1 MTGADLLPIGE
12 DDLHA
17 YVDGQLAQ
25 ARREAVEQ
33 HLSTDPEAA
42 RRVAA
47 YQQQRAALRAAFAA
61 PDEPLPARLM
71 LASILRERRRS
82 RLPNWRIAAGLVLGV
97 ALGGS
102 AGWLLHVPSGRGSVA
117 MATLEQEAFSSHTVY
132 AADRRHPIEVGASEA
147 AHLRQWLSNRL
158 DRSVAP
164 PDLSASGYH
173 LIGGRLLAT
182 EHGNAAA
189 LFMYENAGGQRLS
202 LLFRPMAP
210 TMRASPKDISQGRM
224 NGCAWIDK
232 GMGYAVVGVMPDS
245 ELDGIADDIRV
256 ALNTG

>member
-1 MTGADLLPIGE
+1 MSGPELSIEE

-17 YVDGQLAQ
+17 YVDGQLPSS
-25 ARREAVEQ
+25 RRAAVEH
-33 HLSTDPEAA
+33 HLSAHPETA

-47 YQQQRAALRAAFAA
+47 YQQQRAALRAAFAGA
-61 PDEPLPARLM
+61 DEPLPARLT
-71 LASILRERRRS
+71 LASILRERRRT
-82 RLPNWRIAAGLVLGV
+82 RLANWRVAAGLVLGL

-102 AGWLLHVPSGRGSVA
+102 AGWLLHAPTGRGSVA
-117 MATLEQEAFSSHTVY
+117 MAALEQEAFSTHTVY
-132 AADRRHPIEVGASEA
+132 AADRRHPVEIGATEA

-182 EHGNAAA
+182 EHGRPAA

-210 TMRASPKDISQGRM
+210 TMRMSPRDISQGHM
-224 NGCAWIDK
+224 NGCAWIDN
-232 GMGYAVVGVMPDS
+232 GMGYAVVGAMPDR
-245 ELDGIADDIRV
+245 ELDGIAGNIRA